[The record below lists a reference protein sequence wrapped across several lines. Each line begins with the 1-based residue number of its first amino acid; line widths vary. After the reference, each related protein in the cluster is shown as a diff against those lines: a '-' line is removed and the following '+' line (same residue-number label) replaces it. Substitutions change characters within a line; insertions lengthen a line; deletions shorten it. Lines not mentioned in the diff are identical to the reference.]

1 MSIAEPAVFKSW
13 TYSDM
18 VCLGRI
24 RRYYYG
30 DANYNAQVVCDGPP
44 GEVGKVAPNVCN
56 ERSNE
61 RDQPSQLLIR
71 PVSHCHLVWYFD
83 RRGRKA
89 RTYAMEIVA
98 SAKGSPTM

>member
-1 MSIAEPAVFKSW
+1 MSVAEPPASKSW
-13 TYSDM
+13 TYGDM

-61 RDQPSQLLIR
+61 GDQPRQLLIR
-71 PVSHCHLVWYFD
+71 SVSRRHLVGYFF
-83 RRGRKA
+83 RRGRETH
-89 RTYAMEIVA
+89 TYAMEIVA